1 MPRHE
6 VFEVILTR
14 NGMGDQLVSPRDEGP
29 LLSTPEHQDPHAP
42 DAVVTE
48 DMARAIRE
56 LASVDPRL
64 ACVARMY
71 LQCRIPHDQ
80 IASLLGVPRAAV
92 ERDWRFVRSWLA
104 NRVLS

>member
-1 MPRHE
+1 MPEFQSSH
-6 VFEVILTR
+6 VPDVV
-14 NGMGDQLVSPRDEGP
+14 VS
-29 LLSTPEHQDPHAP
+29 
-42 DAVVTE
+42 E
-48 DMARAIRE
+48 DLAAAIRE

-104 NRVLS
+104 NRILS